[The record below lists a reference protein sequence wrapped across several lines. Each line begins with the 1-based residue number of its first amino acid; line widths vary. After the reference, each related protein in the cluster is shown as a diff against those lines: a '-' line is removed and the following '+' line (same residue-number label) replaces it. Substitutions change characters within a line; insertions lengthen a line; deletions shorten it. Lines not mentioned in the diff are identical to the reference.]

1 MKTLLHIILGLL
13 ISINIYGQ
21 EILDNNSIKDL
32 VELGFEED
40 VIIEK
45 INLTS
50 NNFDTT
56 LDGLKSLKES
66 GVSQNIIK
74 SMLSSN
80 KTIHLE
86 DLNNN
91 EDDFADDIVK
101 YRFNKAYV
109 AGMKIKMRGA
119 FHIGQNNLIMI
130 NDATSYSGKI
140 EFKIPLDNKINI
152 SENHWKVEY
161 SKMGASGIIEYI
173 PDTIKYNSNGGF
185 IKLRIAGY
193 ATIYPL
199 NKVN

>member
-50 NNFDTT
+50 NDFDIT

-80 KTIHLE
+80 KTTHLE

-91 EDDFADDIVK
+91 EGDFADDIVK
-101 YRFNKAYV
+101 YRFDKAYV
-109 AGMKIKMRGA
+109 AGMKIKMRGE

-140 EFKIPLDNKINI
+140 EFKIPLDNKVNI
-152 SENHWKVEY
+152 SENHWKIEY
-161 SKMGASGIIEYI
+161 SKMGASGTIEYI
-173 PDTIKYNSNGGF
+173 PDTIKYISNGGF

>member
-45 INLTS
+45 INSTS
-50 NNFDTT
+50 NNFDIT

-66 GVSQNIIK
+66 GVSQDIIK
-74 SMLSSN
+74 SMISSKKIPN
-80 KTIHLE
+80 LE

-91 EDDFADDIVK
+91 EDNLADDIVK
-101 YRFNKAYV
+101 YRFDKAYV
-109 AGMKIKMRGA
+109 AGMKIKMRGE
-119 FHIGQNNLIMI
+119 FHVGQNNLIMI

-140 EFKIPLDNKINI
+140 ELKIPLDNKVNI

-161 SKMGASGIIEYI
+161 SKMGASGTIEYI